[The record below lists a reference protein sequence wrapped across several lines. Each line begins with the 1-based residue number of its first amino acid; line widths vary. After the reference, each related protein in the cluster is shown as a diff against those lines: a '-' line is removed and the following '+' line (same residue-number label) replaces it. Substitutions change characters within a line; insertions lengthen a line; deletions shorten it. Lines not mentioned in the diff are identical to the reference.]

1 MNSMDVPPKVHSVGM
16 TKVRVRCDVTSA
28 VTACTV
34 CGGCCVV
41 CCTLASLAWR
51 RLFTHFMHASCV
63 AGLVMNEGHCLYS
76 EYCFGNRQRFER
88 S

>member
-28 VTACTV
+28 VAV
-34 CGGCCVV
+34 VVAVLCVV
-41 CCTLASLAWR
+41 
-51 RLFTHFMHASCV
+51 
-63 AGLVMNEGHCLYS
+63 
-76 EYCFGNRQRFER
+76 R